1 MNYNNINL
9 LVGWLV
15 GVDFSSLLLIS
26 LLSIV
31 IKISEVDAT
40 TGKLIV
46 ASWAVGLIATKV

>member
-15 GVDFSSLLLIS
+15 GVDFSSLLLIL

-31 IKISEVDAT
+31 IKISEVNAT